1 MWSPA
6 VALWNKFRLCALR
19 HHFFVTGQSSSNQ
32 SEAITEEGATVKSAN
47 LRTIANL
54 TNESSKANS
63 QQQKL
68 NMLSATVAASSED
81 RNRLKTN
88 GKVQS
93 LNQVR

>member
-6 VALWNKFRLCALR
+6 AALWNKFRLSALR

-47 LRTIANL
+47 LRAIANL

-63 QQQKL
+63 QQE
-68 NMLSATVAASSED
+68 NVNVHGATVVSSSVD
-81 RNRLKTN
+81 GNRLKTN
-88 GKVQS
+88 AKVKYVY
-93 LNQVR
+93 QVR

>member
-6 VALWNKFRLCALR
+6 AALWNKFRLSALR

-81 RNRLKTN
+81 GNRLKTN